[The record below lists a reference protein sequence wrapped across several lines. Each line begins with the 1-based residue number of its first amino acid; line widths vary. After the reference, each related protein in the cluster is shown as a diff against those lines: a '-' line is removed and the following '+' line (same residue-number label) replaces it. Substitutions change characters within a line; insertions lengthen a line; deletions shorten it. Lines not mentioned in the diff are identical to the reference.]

1 MSSIVTVNLFS
12 LRLVINPKPI
22 DSTSGVNYLYAFTTF
37 FPEIR
42 KSTDNSVTFQVGW
55 KENGLVLKCVI
66 LY

>member
-1 MSSIVTVNLFS
+1 MQ

-42 KSTDNSVTFQVGW
+42 KSTDNSVTFQVGKMDLW
-55 KENGLVLKCVI
+55 NVSF